1 MVGTKE
7 PRVVQGF
14 VRGFARCSVALGLL
28 VMVGCGG
35 SSNPNM
41 DGGAGKGGSSA
52 GAGGRGGDA
61 GTGGSGGSAG
71 VGGTAGSAGRG
82 GSGGTGGNAGTGGS
96 AGSGGTPVNCALP
109 PTDGGTDGGGG
120 PDGGALPDNV
130 VFVPNVTV
138 STLTGGA
145 NAGAA
150 NGAPGTA
157 TFDNPVSI
165 AIGPSGAM
173 VVSDYENNRLRGV
186 ATDGAVTTIVQQ
198 SSFQRPY
205 GVTFAGSTLYAQTD
219 ANPSGIRNSTTGTI
233 WRIDILTGIATAI
246 APNLG
251 RPRAIAAL
259 GTDRLVLADVANQRV
274 QVFNVDTGALSDL
287 AGLMGCPGSANGTG
301 PFARFMEPYGVVVL
315 ANGHVIVSDA
325 DAHLLRD
332 VSSIGVVTSFAGDGV
347 AGTIDG
353 PAASAR
359 FRSPKA
365 IAADAS
371 GAVFVSDTEAHR
383 IRRIAADGTVTTVA
397 GNGVGGFMDG
407 AGSAAQ
413 FLGQEGL
420 AVSADGRTLFVA
432 DGTGGAEP
440 PGPHH
445 RIRKITIAP

>member
-1 MVGTKE
+1 M
-7 PRVVQGF
+7 GF
-14 VRGFARCSVALGLL
+14 VRRFARCFVALGLVVL
-28 VMVGCGG
+28 AGCGG
-35 SSNPNM
+35 SSNPNT

-61 GTGGSGGSAG
+61 GTGGSAGSGSSAG

-82 GSGGTGGNAGTGGS
+82 GSGGTAGIAGTGGS

-109 PTDGGTDGGGG
+109 PTDGGTDGGGSPDGGGG

-145 NAGAA
+145 TSGAA
-150 NGAPGTA
+150 NGAAGTA
-157 TFDNPVSI
+157 SFDNPVSI

-173 VVSDYENNRLRGV
+173 VVSDYENGLLRGV

-233 WRIDILTGIATAI
+233 WRIDIPTGVATPI

-259 GTDRLVLADVANQRV
+259 GTDRLVLADVANQRL

-301 PFARFMEPYGVVVL
+301 PSARFMEPYGVVAL

-325 DAHLLRD
+325 EAHLLRD
-332 VSSIGVVTSFAGDGV
+332 VSSIGVVTSFAGDGI

-413 FLGQEGL
+413 FFGQEGL

-440 PGPHH
+440 AGPYH
-445 RIRKITIAP
+445 RVRKITIAP